1 MRYPT
6 AEEVA
11 QINVDVLGGDFLR
24 DPGLLASAVGRPQ
37 AGFGGTEAYETLWLK
52 TAALFESI
60 VLNHAFLD
68 GNKRTA
74 VVAAIHMLNWNG
86 YDLAAEQCEVVDLAL
101 DVVEATLNLQATSV
115 PKPSPGQASSVSRS
129 VMRAG
134 EFSRQAGLVDLSRS
148 RDSTLRPP
156 PAEPLCTDLR

>member
-11 QINVDVLGGDFLR
+11 RINLDLTGRNLIR

-37 AGFGGTEAYETLWLK
+37 AGFGGQEVYDTIWLK
-52 TAALFESI
+52 TAALFESLA
-60 VLNHAFLD
+60 LNHAFLD

-86 YDLAAEQCEVVDLAL
+86 YELTAEQCEVVDLAL
-101 DVVEATLNLQATSV
+101 DVVEGTMALQKVA
-115 PKPSPGQASSVSRS
+115 
-129 VMRAG
+129 
-134 EFSRQAGLVDLSRS
+134 EFFEAHTQ
-148 RDSTLRPP
+148 
-156 PAEPLCTDLR
+156 PLDYPETTEE